1 MSPWLSAE
9 VLMSWFEVLSYL
21 LDMASLF
28 PIYGLSLKIILY
40 DYIMKKEEVI
50 QNFMKNVLLKKLFL
64 S

>member
-1 MSPWLSAE
+1 
-9 VLMSWFEVLSYL
+9 
-21 LDMASLF
+21 MASLF

-50 QNFMKNVLLKKLFL
+50 QNFMKKVLLKKLFL